1 MFYYC
6 RKDGIIGFSLFNI
19 NLLNVEF
26 DSLYIESLKNYLK
39 KEFIIYQQFLKY
51 YFPFVHNQ

>member
-51 YFPFVHNQ
+51 YFPFVQNQ